1 MKSPDTRV
9 TVTGTIEH
17 ITYHNPEN
25 HFTIARLR
33 VAETRNRISILG
45 YLPHS
50 GRGENLKVTGHWE
63 KHPRYGAQ
71 LKVDHYQTLLP
82 GTVDGIR
89 RYLAAGVIPGIGPKT
104 VERLIRHFGDD
115 LLQII
120 EKNPDRLVEVR
131 RIGPDTAARIARA
144 WQAHHAARDLMAFL
158 QANDLSPA
166 FCGPLL
172 KVYGDEAPTVLR
184 ETPFRVADDL
194 PRRGFLIAD
203 TIARRQG
210 LAADDPDRLRACLLH
225 LLSQAAADGHVCLP
239 ENHLLEQGLT
249 HFGIDPADMQLALKT
264 LVQEGEVFSDYL
276 ESVVDTPHIYLQALY
291 AAEAGIA
298 DRLGAMQ
305 MLAPPPMPC
314 KSAEITATVV
324 KRLAIKLSEDQL
336 DVVQGVLN
344 HRVAVI
350 TGGPGTGKTTL
361 IRSLCTVYE
370 MIGQRVCLAAP
381 TGRAARRLSEVTRHP
396 AATLHKLLGFN
407 PIEGGFE
414 KDQDDPIDADAFIV
428 DEASMI
434 DTPLAYHFF
443 QSVPV
448 TASLILVGDI
458 FQLPPVGP
466 GNVLQD
472 VIAAQRTAVYH
483 LTQIFR
489 QQEESPI
496 VFNAHRVRQ
505 GRMPALNMPSPP
517 QLAAFHFIEEN
528 HPPTVVDTVVDLCVH
543 QLPRQFNL
551 DPIRDIQVL
560 TPMHKGEVGTLN
572 LNQALQRQLNPR
584 PAGAKFALQ
593 PGDKVMHLR
602 NNYAKGVFNGDIG
615 MVVDVNAAQENLT
628 VAYDSRLVNYDFD
641 ERDELSLAYA
651 ITVHKSQG
659 SEYPAVV
666 LPLLTQH
673 YALLQR
679 NLIYTA
685 ISRGREAVVIVGSKK
700 ALAVA
705 VDNNRPRKRLSFLRV
720 RLSDA

>member
-104 VERLIRHFGDD
+104 VERLIRHFGAD

-194 PRRGFLIAD
+194 PRHGFLIAD

-249 HFGIDPADMQLALKT
+249 HFGIDPADMQSALKT
-264 LVQEGEVFSDYL
+264 LVQEGEVVSDYL
-276 ESVVDTPHIYLQALY
+276 ESVADTPHIYLQALY

-305 MLAPPPMPC
+305 MLAPPAMPC
-314 KSAEITATVV
+314 KSAEITATIV
-324 KRLAIKLSEDQL
+324 KRLAIKLSDDQL

-505 GRMPALNMPSPP
+505 GRMPVLNMPSPP

-528 HPPTVVDTVVDLCVH
+528 HPQTVVDTVVDLCVH

-572 LNQALQRQLNPR
+572 LNQALQRQLNRR

-615 MVVDVNAAQENLT
+615 MVVEVNAAQENLT